1 MCSYCWAKSGLW
13 SVKYLALLSSNTTSV
28 PETHKVRHVG
38 QHEDIGILVALGL
51 TTHIETRLDFQ
62 TYPKKR
68 FRKSDFQCH
77 LCSFFTLVT
86 LKNTNSIIRLRLI
99 KARGEPGSEQGKTHS
114 GGATTPSASPG
125 NKSLQPY
132 RRKQKDIIAR
142 DNARVWQQ
150 FNAKIYWTRFVSKG
164 RRHHS
169 AGPLYRRGEDQRI
182 MQRKE
187 KKQTA
192 AVKGGGNDMG
202 KRNHPQQGHFLA
214 K

>member
-1 MCSYCWAKSGLW
+1 MCSYCWAKSGLR
-13 SVKYLALLSSNTTSV
+13 SVKYLALLSSNTTSD

-77 LCSFFTLVT
+77 SCSFFTLVT
-86 LKNTNSIIRLRLI
+86 LKNTNGIIRLRLI

-125 NKSLQPY
+125 KKSLQPY
-132 RRKQKDIIAR
+132 RRKQKHCKR
-142 DNARVWQQ
+142 QC
-150 FNAKIYWTRFVSKG
+150 KG
-164 RRHHS
+164 L
-169 AGPLYRRGEDQRI
+169 AAIQCKDLLDPFCEQR
-182 MQRKE
+182 QE
-187 KKQTA
+187 TSQCWPP
-192 AVKGGGNDMG
+192 V
-202 KRNHPQQGHFLA
+202 
-214 K
+214 